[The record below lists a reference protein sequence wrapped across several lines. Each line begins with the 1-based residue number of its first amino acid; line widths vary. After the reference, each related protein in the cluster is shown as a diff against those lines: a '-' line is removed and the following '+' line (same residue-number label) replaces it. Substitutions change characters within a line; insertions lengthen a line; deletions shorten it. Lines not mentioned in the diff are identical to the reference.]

1 VRQLE
6 GGGDVQVLLLDPAP
20 DGAGVQ
26 ERDLRVDRGVQR
38 PVHGNQVVAAD
49 KPVQLDV
56 VDVTVLAGP
65 QNGQLMTQD
74 ENLDLLGR
82 IGAGA

>member
-6 GGGDVQVLLLDPAP
+6 GGGDVQVLLLDP
-20 DGAGVQ
+20 GAGVQ

-38 PVHGNQVVAAD
+38 PVHGDQVVAAD
-49 KPVQLDV
+49 KLVQLDV